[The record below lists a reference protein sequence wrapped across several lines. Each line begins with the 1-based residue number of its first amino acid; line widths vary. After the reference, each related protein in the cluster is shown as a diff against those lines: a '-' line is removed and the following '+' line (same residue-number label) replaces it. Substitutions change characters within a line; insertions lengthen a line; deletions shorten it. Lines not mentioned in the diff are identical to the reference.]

1 MLEEATPQLLYSSD
15 NHGYALKRL
24 YEQLEVANGTGQPS
38 PHRAT
43 LLPPLSRNKPISVWP
58 PSRNGR
64 MRCRWLQG

>member
-38 PHRAT
+38 PHHTNPSLAGRRHAT
-43 LLPPLSRNKPISVWP
+43 IE
-58 PSRNGR
+58 
-64 MRCRWLQG
+64 

>member
-38 PHRAT
+38 PLT
-43 LLPPLSRNKPISVWP
+43 CLPRNPCLAAAVT
-58 PSRNGR
+58 
-64 MRCRWLQG
+64 

>member
-38 PHRAT
+38 PLT
-43 LLPPLSRNKPISVWP
+43 CLPRNPVSVWP
-58 PSRNGR
+58 PSRNDR
-64 MRCRWLQG
+64 VRCRWLQG